1 MRIINSAFGLKVVNK
16 DSNKII
22 DKETGINESNTTT
35 VESVVEYSSKLSNPN
50 IAVSLYRRD
59 YDEEYAQTYTLVDL
73 QEFVSN
79 NLTKTAR
86 EKEYEVSTSPTE
98 TITNHFIF
106 KENLM
111 TGTYKLVYKL
121 YDGDV
126 YVGEAFDYLV
136 IK

>member
-16 DSNKII
+16 GSNKII
-22 DKETGINESNTTT
+22 DKETGVNESNGTTL
-35 VESVVEYSSKLSNPN
+35 ESVVEYSSKLSNPN

-59 YDEEYAQTYTLVDL
+59 YDEEYAQTYTLVEL

-79 NLTKTAR
+79 NLTATAR

-106 KENLM
+106 KQKLM

>member
-1 MRIINSAFGLKVVNK
+1 M
-16 DSNKII
+16 
-22 DKETGINESNTTT
+22 
-35 VESVVEYSSKLSNPN
+35 EYSSKLSNPN

-79 NLTKTAR
+79 NLTATTR

-106 KENLM
+106 KQNLM

>member
-1 MRIINSAFGLKVVNK
+1 MRIINSAFGLKVVNQ

-22 DKETGINESNTTT
+22 DKETGINEANTTT

-86 EKEYEVSTSPTE
+86 ERQSCCCFRV
-98 TITNHFIF
+98 
-106 KENLM
+106 
-111 TGTYKLVYKL
+111 
-121 YDGDV
+121 
-126 YVGEAFDYLV
+126 
-136 IK
+136 

>member
-22 DKETGINESNTTT
+22 DKETGVNESNGTT

-79 NLTKTAR
+79 NLTTTAR

-98 TITNHFIF
+98 KITNHFIF
-106 KENLM
+106 KQNLM